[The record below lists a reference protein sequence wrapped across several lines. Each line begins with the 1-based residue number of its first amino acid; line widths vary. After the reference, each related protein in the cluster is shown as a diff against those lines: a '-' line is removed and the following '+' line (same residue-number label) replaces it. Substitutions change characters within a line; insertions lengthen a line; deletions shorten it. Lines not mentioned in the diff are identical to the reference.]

1 MQGAGFNM
9 VIEIEM
15 MIAPMLLV
23 GEHVLE
29 LRVSD
34 AMLHDAKEMHATLA
48 SRRDNTVQLLVSARL
63 HKNCIPHFK
72 YCNSTQIITRQKQN
86 SRFNTRCHGEN

>member
-1 MQGAGFNM
+1 MLEARLFHDRNIKVFEDTRRMQGAGFNKT
-9 VIEIEM
+9 IEIEM

-48 SRRDNTVQLLVSARL
+48 SRRDNTVQLLVSAR
-63 HKNCIPHFK
+63 
-72 YCNSTQIITRQKQN
+72 
-86 SRFNTRCHGEN
+86 